1 MGPDKVVAAGPKE
14 VCLRGKVPVKRVPL
28 HSGQL
33 GDGGKARFRGAN
45 RAVEL
50 DRRFDDS
57 LPGLTL

>member
-1 MGPDKVVAAGPKE
+1 MDPDEVIAAGPKE
-14 VCLRGKVPVKRVPL
+14 VRLRRKVPVDRVPL

-33 GDGGKARFRGAN
+33 GDSGKARLRRAN
-45 RAVEL
+45 LAVEL